1 MSVTIRTHH
10 TLVSEL
16 AKLPDVQYAQYA
28 KGEYIYLPHDASHY
42 MYVLT
47 RGAIKI
53 GGYASSGQEVMFDCL
68 TPLEFFGNLQFLGG
82 DFFTEFAKTLV
93 ASEVLKI
100 PVQRFKQIVRSD
112 KPVAD
117 WFHEVSTMRWWRAED
132 RLFTISSEKPLARV
146 RRQLSLLDRPVR
158 DTEDQA
164 HALATLLS
172 YQDLAD
178 LVGLSRQSTARLV
191 KAVTAENKANDV
203 KLS

>member
-10 TLVSEL
+10 TIISDL
-16 AKLPDVQYAQYA
+16 AKLPDVQYATYA
-28 KGEYIYLPHDASHY
+28 KGEYIYLPNDASYY

-93 ASEVLKI
+93 ASEVLEV
-100 PVQRFKQIVRSD
+100 PVQRFKEIVRSE
-112 KPVAD
+112 KQVAD
-117 WFHEVSTMRWWRAED
+117 WFHQVSTMRWWRAED
-132 RLFTISSEKPLARV
+132 RLFTISSEKPLVRV
-146 RRQLSLLDRPVR
+146 RRQLSLLDRQVT
-158 DTEDQA
+158 DTKDQA

-191 KAVTAENKANDV
+191 KAVLAENKAKDV